1 MNTEINSSII
11 TLKKVDIYQ
20 AEKKVFDNI
29 NLTIKPGE
37 FIYLVG
43 DTGSGKSSLLKSLYA
58 DVKVSSGKIMVAN
71 IDLENIKEKNI
82 PELRRNIGI
91 VFQDLQLLSDRN
103 IFKNLAFVLK
113 ATDER
118 KRKN

>member
-37 FIYLVG
+37 SYI
-43 DTGSGKSSLLKSLYA
+43 
-58 DVKVSSGKIMVAN
+58 
-71 IDLENIKEKNI
+71 
-82 PELRRNIGI
+82 
-91 VFQDLQLLSDRN
+91 
-103 IFKNLAFVLK
+103 
-113 ATDER
+113 
-118 KRKN
+118 